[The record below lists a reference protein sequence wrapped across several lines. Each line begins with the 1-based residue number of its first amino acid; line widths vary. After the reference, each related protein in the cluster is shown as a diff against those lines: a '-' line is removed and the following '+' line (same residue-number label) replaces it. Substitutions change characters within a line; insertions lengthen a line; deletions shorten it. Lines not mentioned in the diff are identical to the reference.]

1 MMYRSRAAL
10 SRIIPALFLIGC
22 MVLVTG
28 SLFGRS
34 AVGRAAPAAAPTD
47 TVTPTAPTASPT
59 LTPSVPTASPTTTPH
74 APTATA
80 TSGGTVTLV
89 VTPGQ
94 IVAGGKVAVTGQ
106 GYQTGEQVALELST
120 SGANP
125 GVQPFATITAN
136 GSGAISNSAVT
147 IPAGTQAGTYSLVTL
162 GLTSNRTAHAP
173 LTVIAP
179 KAALSVS
186 PTSFAPDDTIQ
197 VSGTNFVPGE
207 TVNIALAATSGSS
220 SVTLGQAKADSSG
233 AFTSVKLQIPFD
245 IPSGT
250 LQLVATGQTSTRQA
264 TVAVTAQVHAA
275 TLTVAPTST
284 KPGQAVVATGSHFQP
299 GEPVTLDLISLS
311 SSVRVGNAVANSSG
325 GFTSGNLTIPANT
338 PEGTVTLV
346 ATGSTSHLSA
356 TAQLSVGRLAA
367 TLVPSTGTVTAG
379 ATLSLNGTGFI
390 SGESVTV
397 VISGT
402 HLPAVTLATALVGS
416 NGDFHVS
423 GLAIP
428 SFLPSGT
435 YTLAAFGQTSGRS
448 ATATLAVQAP
458 PPTAPIL
465 SILGITHTTGQAYV
479 LSPGGLVQVAGS
491 HFPPGSSVSI
501 ALANT
506 AGTITLG
513 AVKTNA
519 QGTMGPVSL
528 TLPANTATGPYTLE
542 AVVSGSKVASIP
554 VSVAILTPHLTV
566 TSGELSAGSTIQVHG
581 TGYAPGEQVVLA
593 LNSAALVTT
602 PTSVVANGSGAFS
615 AGFVVPST
623 ITQGANILT
632 ATGATS
638 RAGSSVT
645 LQSAHMTATTW
656 YFAHGDTTANHRT
669 VISLLNSA
677 PGVARVTLTFLYRA
691 APERSQ
697 AVTVPAHSDLNI
709 DLGLAAGQGRHVA
722 TIVSAD
728 RQIAAQSTIYN
739 GSGDSS
745 AALGASA
752 PAKLWYL
759 AEGYTG
765 GSFHEYLEILNPST
779 HYANVDVRFLPF
791 NGKPPKE
798 VRFSVHP
805 RASITVDA
813 GLYMPAASISAIVSA
828 DQGIVVERTLRFGA
842 GGRGAHDKIGIASS
856 STVWLFAQ
864 GTTAPDRQ
872 TFLTIL
878 NPNQA
883 AAATVTA
890 TLFDGSGKPVGA
902 RTIVV
907 DPLHRGNI
915 KINDIVSSADVA
927 VAVTSSVPVVVER
940 PQYVGPANLGLASSG
955 SDVFGRNGAGASWT
969 FPGGDSSGGNQESLY
984 LYNPGLKTANV
995 TATFYTSTGATFQQN
1010 LSLAANSRTVVNLNQ
1025 VSGLPAGPF
1034 GFVVRS
1040 TNGQLFIAEQS
1051 TFNPNTHRYTST
1063 QGIAQ

>member
-1 MMYRSRAAL
+1 MIYRSRMFL

-22 MVLVTG
+22 LVLVTG
-28 SLFGRS
+28 SQFSRPS
-34 AVGRAAPAAAPTD
+34 VGRAAPSAAVTD
-47 TVTPTAPTASPT
+47 TATPSPTATASGPTASPT
-59 LTPSVPTASPTTTPH
+59 ATPAT
-74 APTATA
+74 PTATA
-80 TSGGTVTLV
+80 ASGGTVTLV
-89 VTPGQ
+89 VSPAQ
-94 IVAGGKVAVTGQ
+94 VAAGSKVTVTGK
-106 GYQTGEQVALELST
+106 GYQAGEQVALELAT

-125 GVQPFATITAN
+125 GVQPFATISADS
-136 GSGAISNSAVT
+136 SGAINNSGIT
-147 IPAGTQAGTYSLVTL
+147 IPAGTQAGNYSLVTL
-162 GLTSNRTAHAP
+162 GLTSHRTANAP
-173 LTVIAP
+173 LQVTAP
-179 KAALSVS
+179 KATLSAN
-186 PTSFAPDDTIQ
+186 PTTFAPDDTIQ
-197 VSGTNFVPGE
+197 VSGANFVPGE

-220 SVTLGQAKADSSG
+220 SVTLGQTKADSSG
-233 AFTSVKLQIPFD
+233 AFTSIKLQIPFD
-245 IPSGT
+245 IPSGS
-250 LQLVATGQTSTRQA
+250 LQLVATGLTSTRQA
-264 TVAVTAQVHAA
+264 TLAVTAQVHAA

-284 KPGQAVVATGSHFQP
+284 KPSQTIVATGSHFQP

-311 SSVRVGNAVANSSG
+311 SSVRVGTATANSSG
-325 GFTSGNLTIPANT
+325 GFTSGNLTIPGNT
-338 PEGTVTLV
+338 PEGTATLV

-367 TLVPSTGTVTAG
+367 SLVPSAGTVTAG
-379 ATLSLNGTGFI
+379 KTLNLTASGFI
-390 SGESVTV
+390 PGESVTV

-402 HLPAVTLATALVGS
+402 HLPALTLATYLAGS
-416 NGDFHVS
+416 SGTFTANGVT
-423 GLAIP
+423 IP
-428 SFLPSGT
+428 SFLPAGP
-435 YTLAAFGQTSGRS
+435 YTLAAFGQKSGRS
-448 ATATLAVQAP
+448 ASATLAVQAP

-465 SILGITHTTGQAYV
+465 SILGITHTAGQTYV

-491 HFPPGSSVSI
+491 HFPAGSSVSI
-501 ALANT
+501 ALAN
-506 AGTITLG
+506 AKGTIALG
-513 AVKTNA
+513 TVKTNA
-519 QGTMGPVSL
+519 QGTVGPVSL
-528 TLPANTATGPYTLE
+528 TLPANTATGAYTLE
-542 AVVSGSKVASIP
+542 AVISGSKVASIP
-554 VSVAILTPHLTV
+554 VTVAILTPHLTV
-566 TSGELSAGSTIQVHG
+566 TSGELSAGSTIQVRG

-602 PTSVVANGSGAFS
+602 PTSVVANASGAFS
-615 AGFVVPST
+615 ASFVVPST
-623 ITQGANILT
+623 ITQGTNILT

-645 LQSAHMTATTW
+645 LQAAHLKATTW

-677 PGVARVTLTFLYRA
+677 PGVAKVTLTFLYQA
-691 APERSQ
+691 APERKQS
-697 AVTVPAHSDLNI
+697 VTVPAHSALNI
-709 DLGLAAGQGRHVA
+709 DLGLAAGQERHVS

-728 RQIAAQSTIYN
+728 RQIAAQSTIYY
-739 GSGDSS
+739 GSGDGS

-765 GSFHEYLEILNPST
+765 GSFHEYLDILNPSS

-805 RASITVDA
+805 RANITVDA
-813 GLYMPAASISAIVSA
+813 GLYMPASSISAIVSA

-864 GTTAPDRQ
+864 GNTAGDRQ

-890 TLFDGSGKPVGA
+890 TLFDGLGKPIGA

-915 KINDIVSSADVA
+915 KVNNIIGSAEVA
-927 VAVTSSVPVVVER
+927 VAVTSTVPVVVER
-940 PQYVGPANLGLASSG
+940 PQYVGPADLGQASSG
-955 SDVFGRNGAGASWT
+955 SDIFGRNGAGASWT
-969 FPGGDSSGGNQESLY
+969 FPSGDTSGGNQETLY

-995 TATFYTSTGATFQQN
+995 TATLYTSSGATFQQN
-1010 LSLAANSRTVVNLNQ
+1010 MSLAANSRTVVNLST

-1034 GFVVRS
+1034 GMVVRS

-1051 TFNPNTHRYTST
+1051 TLNSTTHRYTST